1 RGVNLS
7 LFVFALDAPGNA
19 LMGNS
24 SATFMGSFLASSL
37 GSAPAHPAGPTASP
51 SEPAFRSP
59 HSATSQIW
67 FSHSHEVPGYSRFSG
82 SLASTF
88 LPMSHLDHHGNGN
101 SVLYGQHHFYETQK
115 DGFYLRNLPG
125 QPTLLSTNHGFP
137 SIPRNAPGHP
147 NSCSRDREVSQSQK
161 SIKESERLLSAKESG
176 KERMSKSEGTS
187 VSSQRTQKE
196 RHSEGDGKD
205 RHKIVLPLM
214 PDVRCKDD
222 TTSMHGSI
230 CDNRNKHLNSC
241 LTNSKVMN
249 GDSSKNLLSSCTN
262 IGGILPRQMDIHTP
276 GRCTKESLRF
286 ERDFRENGSC
296 GPMHS
301 ECSDSWQ
308 TAHHS
313 SAYSVPSSLSNIP
326 PPSST
331 ASGTFPCLQVHSNLD
346 LFYPNQEKAGRELK
360 VTGPTFVP
368 SVGHFHDKTG
378 PFQVTAENCRVSRSI
393 GKEKTHEKGT
403 DRSDIRTIPS
413 SHALLKADG
422 KGMDWAHNSAMK
434 SKQQCGSTGAQMV
447 MPFTPQAAKG
457 PSGKGSTYVMPQSQ
471 DCFCSKEMETCCA
484 KLTHSGY
491 MLDREHGHEVHE
503 RASKDSHGQ
512 KVARIRHQHHKLSE
526 VEHIGSSSEMKRR
539 PPELSCMSYNGSH
552 LPPWQGHQIPMG
564 EDRKN
569 SYLDPFS
576 SSLQQ
581 ASMLSQGSVLNQDML
596 GQTDEVSAMKSL
608 LKYSSSF
615 PPGTQ
620 TLIVGQKTPFGGLG
634 NIRASC
640 VHQEIK
646 FQSGKSH
653 LDLERPDCAKGREG
667 EPSHGDGEVRQP
679 PVGIAVAVARQ
690 KDTHNKHEMPCG
702 PDSSKHSRHMPGLKG
717 PSRSTYI
724 IDLEAEEENNHLREE
739 RMGLTRL
746 DREREHLLRE
756 NKELMEFARIRPSS
770 GCPGDL
776 NPNLMVTGG
785 SSIQASQLGTDHNAH
800 PHLTPPHWLPRTGSP
815 SVWMGGHSYGIGH
828 PALHSNL
835 PPGFPA
841 SMPSAMQT
849 VFPLSQDPSAQ
860 LVILP
865 TEPPAPHS
873 TPHHLAEVIDPAH
886 SLWPSI
892 YPARAPTTHI
902 QHPGQL
908 SVYPRSQL
916 LRQQELYMLQQQQ
929 QQQQQQQHQQ
939 QQREPVL
946 ERNRRSHKTVALN
959 SPKSHSSPVILPPGM
974 CSTKLSP
981 CRHSPSLRPKSGCP
995 TPQPTAMCPLPSCP
1009 TTTPAIVAQ
1018 SPAIISPPSQNSAR
1032 NETAEKRTEGQPPQD
1047 YPQSFEPVSLSL
1059 SPSLS
1064 LDLPPGYTYS
1074 NVAIGY
1080 TSPTPLVHSADL
1092 ADPQTMQPVST
1103 AAEPE
1108 QARTF
1113 TPGEQIHC
1121 ETQQSTTLGDASPTD
1136 RHVIANELDP
1146 EEQNPR
1152 KTLRNPEEKKAGS
1165 TFPAENST
1173 QGQLESSAQE
1183 KVECSRHLIAAQG
1196 TATDTGILG
1205 DESGQGSPLM
1215 EPPPQGSQFTT
1226 LTNDPVDVQ
1235 NSDNSGPVID
1245 TDFKKEWNIAKQ
1257 VIEEKE
1263 EEGEDEEEEEIA
1275 HDAYERDE
1283 VFKWRLDCMAG
1294 MDALVAAG
1302 LSMGELLALES
1313 EVPRSSMP
1321 SSHTTTSTFYPCSGM
1336 HGIALLSELA
1346 DLEHQ
1351 RQMGDGTSQGNGT
1364 LSYTVCPLK
1373 AAIDRM
1379 DTQELEMRMRLAK
1392 LQRRYKEK
1400 QRELAKLQ
1408 RRHDNERD
1416 ENSRSPARRGPGR
1429 PRKRKLLSTV
1439 LSSFG
1444 QLSELVHC
1452 FNTQQIYFWSKCFH
1466 ILRSELDRHM
1476 VQSCWITF
1484 FFLFPSLSL
1493 SLHSV
1498 DMSDD
1503 DDNYNSADSS
1513 DCIAELPMKELG
1525 LRTEYSPAPI
1535 PAEIGPSPSS
1545 IVKLEANQKA
1555 KKKKERQGTL
1565 GFCNADGD
1573 VKIKKRPARPG
1584 MDSSG
1589 TVKKLEKLPANKK
1602 KGIKMGEKPKK
1613 LKNAKGGA
1621 EVTIWR
1627 RLESNLRPLLYGE
1640 RLFPSAN
1647 SVPTQM
1653 ASRSQAKKGSANR
1666 CKKITRKSKVLQAA
1680 FKVKGRAVS
1689 KLLESF
1695 AAEDDFEFDEDSS
1708 FSEEDE
1714 NASVS
1719 CSAEMHLPRSCAI
1732 HKEDLKEGLQILI
1745 PKEDKLLYTMT
1756 HPHLVQITGE
1766 RGNRQRIYSLEQL
1779 LQEAVLDV
1787 RPPSTR
1793 FLPPDTRVCAYWSQ
1807 KSRCLY
1813 PGTVIQS
1820 REDCNLNDFVTVEF
1834 DDGDVGRISLS
1845 NIRLLP
1851 PEYKIQCT
1859 EPSPALLVSNGRRR
1873 IRRFCNEK
1881 QESAESSFRPVRQH
1895 SLQLNKTLG
1904 RKTSVKGKAG
1914 KGVLN
1919 SEVSTLLRAGHV
1931 LGKKTDAL
1939 INWPGIAQTKKKA
1952 LNKNTAILENLFQ
1965 LNGSTRRMK
1974 VKERFLP
1981 MHGLPRPVFSSGF
1994 EVDSFSSIANTFGAF
2009 GGSPS
2014 LAANPKPL
2022 KSRKVEKLDM
2032 LAPKGGRKKSG
2043 MEFLVKLDHEG
2054 VMSPKTKNG
2063 KALLMS
2069 EKEFG
2074 VKLNTGYSQSVL
2086 VSKDRKGRV
2095 DLLKGKHAQL
2105 QNLPLRLAMTEYTGQ
2120 SDFRMDCDSDSHSSY
2135 SDMDDEDE
2143 NGNLRDSV
2151 TSRYMSRLS
2160 VSSSSSASSSSS
2172 TSGSTSTSSL
2182 CSSDNDDSS
2191 YSSDDDSTLLLQ
2203 TCMTHPVPAMLAPS
2217 EPLQTETKMSP
2228 HSFSAKSV
2236 MPTNKAKLKRQ
2247 EELSLQKAKELA
2259 KRQRLP
2265 SVENRPKIS
2274 SFLPARQLWKWSGKP
2289 TQRRGMKGKA
2299 KKLYY
2304 KAIVRGKETICV
2316 GDCAVFL
2323 SVGRP
2328 NLPYIGRIESMWE
2341 SWGSNMV
2348 VKVKWFYHPEETKLG
2363 KKSNDGKRALYQS
2376 CHEDEND
2383 VQTISHKCQVVNL
2396 EQYEQM
2402 IKTKKYQ
2409 DSQDLYY
2416 LAGTYDPTIGRILN
2430 ADGVPSLC

>member
-1 RGVNLS
+1 
-7 LFVFALDAPGNA
+7 
-19 LMGNS
+19 
-24 SATFMGSFLASSL
+24 
-37 GSAPAHPAGPTASP
+37 
-51 SEPAFRSP
+51 
-59 HSATSQIW
+59 
-67 FSHSHEVPGYSRFSG
+67 
-82 SLASTF
+82 
-88 LPMSHLDHHGNGN
+88 
-101 SVLYGQHHFYETQK
+101 
-115 DGFYLRNLPG
+115 
-125 QPTLLSTNHGFP
+125 
-137 SIPRNAPGHP
+137 
-147 NSCSRDREVSQSQK
+147 
-161 SIKESERLLSAKESG
+161 
-176 KERMSKSEGTS
+176 MSKSEGTS

-939 QQREPVL
+939 QQRAQAMELHRYSQLVDQRKAEERRMEMEEPVL

-1047 YPQSFEPVSLSL
+1047 YPQSFEP
-1059 SPSLS
+1059 
-1064 LDLPPGYTYS
+1064 DLPPGYTYS

-1351 RQMGDGTSQGNGT
+1351 RQMGDGTSQGEEEAALNQGLQSLAT
-1364 LSYTVCPLK
+1364 IAAARSLVEAVPIEMGDPGNKVMESKPYPVRIPRVLNLRRKYSWSPKAETVCPLK

-1444 QLSELVHC
+1444 QLSELG
-1452 FNTQQIYFWSKCFH
+1452 KCEGKKATSMRTGLSLLCEE
-1466 ILRSELDRHM
+1466 LRSVEEPKPKKSKVSMRESKEQEYGGSKTGSETKPRTNKKDVSQTKLTSKLGRTSSQPKQKVLGKTANKTHTTAILKSANTSLFGVKKSTQSVKIQKKMAKAKTSSISYRKDTAKHVTASSETALKMESAEEDRLPSGKTIFARNKVAQKVNSLVKKKPIIQPKRRAIGVK
-1476 VQSCWITF
+1476 VQKAGIKKQKQEIQPTVNEKEW
-1484 FFLFPSLSL
+1484 LSTE
-1493 SLHSV
+1493 SDGFSSDA

-1555 KKKKERQGTL
+1555 KKKKERQGLLGTL

-1680 FKVKGRAVS
+1680 FKKSSGLCLSQKETKPIDYKQNRLNKLKSKLPVKEVKGRAVS

-1745 PKEDKLLYTMT
+1745 PKEDKLLYAGCIKILQS
-1756 HPHLVQITGE
+1756 PDIYSVVIEGE

-1813 PGTVIQS
+1813 PGTVIQTDS
-1820 REDCNLNDFVTVEF
+1820 SSDEEDEEGGDDFVTVEF

-2105 QNLPLRLAMTEYTGQ
+2105 QNLPLRLAMTEYTA
-2120 SDFRMDCDSDSHSSY
+2120 RAH
-2135 SDMDDEDE
+2135 
-2143 NGNLRDSV
+2143 R
-2151 TSRYMSRLS
+2151 
-2160 VSSSSSASSSSS
+2160 A
-2172 TSGSTSTSSL
+2172 GSTPVRTAFLFLVSESQARSIEIYKRKWTVST
-2182 CSSDNDDSS
+2182 
-2191 YSSDDDSTLLLQ
+2191 Q
-2203 TCMTHPVPAMLAPS
+2203 AAW
-2217 EPLQTETKMSP
+2217 
-2228 HSFSAKSV
+2228 
-2236 MPTNKAKLKRQ
+2236 
-2247 EELSLQKAKELA
+2247 
-2259 KRQRLP
+2259 
-2265 SVENRPKIS
+2265 I
-2274 SFLPARQLWKWSGKP
+2274 
-2289 TQRRGMKGKA
+2289 
-2299 KKLYY
+2299 
-2304 KAIVRGKETICV
+2304 
-2316 GDCAVFL
+2316 
-2323 SVGRP
+2323 
-2328 NLPYIGRIESMWE
+2328 
-2341 SWGSNMV
+2341 GSNT
-2348 VKVKWFYHPEETKLG
+2348 EL
-2363 KKSNDGKRALYQS
+2363 D
-2376 CHEDEND
+2376 C
-2383 VQTISHKCQVVNL
+2383 
-2396 EQYEQM
+2396 
-2402 IKTKKYQ
+2402 IKMT
-2409 DSQDLYY
+2409 
-2416 LAGTYDPTIGRILN
+2416 GTREAHHITLPLPPPPPTITAPVCSKTRNAIILKG
-2430 ADGVPSLC
+2430 DHSQEMV